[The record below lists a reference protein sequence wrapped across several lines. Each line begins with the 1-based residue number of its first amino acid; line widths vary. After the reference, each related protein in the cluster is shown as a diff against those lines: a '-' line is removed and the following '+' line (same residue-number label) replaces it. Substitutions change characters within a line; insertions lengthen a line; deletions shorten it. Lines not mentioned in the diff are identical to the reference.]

1 MIEHRFGLLLITT
14 EEQFSKEFLLKSINW
29 IEWLLDKVK
38 DLLSGWYCSL
48 TVIFLASCKS
58 LRLFE
63 VPSSVQQPRGVFEI
77 SLVIL
82 GIYIWNWLYK

>member
-38 DLLSGWYCSL
+38 DSLSGWYCSL
-48 TVIFLASCKS
+48 TVILVASCKS

-63 VPSSVQQPRGVFEI
+63 VPSSVQQRVSKI
-77 SLVIL
+77 LLVIL